1 VTPYYQDDHVT
12 LYHSLWEDVD
22 PALLRADVLVTDPPY
37 GIDWDGDSTGRGGN
51 KHARIHGDDRPF
63 DPAPLLAMGLPTVLW
78 GANHFGSRLPDSPSW
93 LVWDKR
99 EYDMAN
105 TQADCEM
112 AWTNLGGPA
121 RMFRHYWMGMLRA
134 SEQGTAYHPTQKP
147 VALMSWVLSRCP
159 EGTVLDPY
167 AGAGPTLVAA
177 KSMGRRAIGVEMA
190 EVYCERAANRLRQE
204 VLGLIA

>member
-1 VTPYYQDDHVT
+1 
-12 LYHSLWEDVD
+12 
-22 PALLRADVLVTDPPY
+22 
-37 GIDWDGDSTGRGGN
+37 
-51 KHARIHGDDRPF
+51 
-63 DPAPLLAMGLPTVLW
+63 
-78 GANHFGSRLPDSPSW
+78 
-93 LVWDKR
+93 
-99 EYDMAN
+99 MAN

-147 VALMSWVLSRCP
+147 VALMAWVLSKCP
-159 EGTVLDPY
+159 DGTVLDPY

-190 EVYCERAANRLRQE
+190 EHYCERAANRLRQE